1 MREPSHSDIPTGLRS
16 HRRKTP
22 TERYMPSYAE
32 RHATL
37 YNSLIFMEGNKWLGN
52 LDSNQ
57 D

>member
-1 MREPSHSDIPTGLRS
+1 MRGLSRNDIPTRLRN
-16 HRRKTP
+16 HRRKPP
-22 TERYMPSYAE
+22 TERYMPRYAE